1 MALPSHYRQAL
12 EKANAVLTNPMYRTG
27 EMKPIDGA
35 MEKAGGY
42 LANTVGMPNL
52 GRVVQQVGTGSYSE
66 IDPAQVV
73 RGAAEAA
80 MMVPQVRTTGTA
92 MKAGYSALQ
101 PALQSIGQQGVKSA
115 IPALAKAAPAVGN
128 ALVEGTGLAATAA
141 GNIGLGEIANMS
153 RAGLRGLNA
162 ANIRRDLD
170 IGERGAQN
178 LAQQNPEILARLAQA
193 KRLYEQG
200 VNSDVLHS
208 QTGWRTLPGAP
219 DKQPHWAYEISD
231 HQAKLDPN
239 VKQGYLAQQFVHPE
253 LMDAYPDIAFVERNA
268 NPSLPDTT
276 RGRMM
281 ADKGFAGVMEYNP
294 RRVKDNSEAT
304 RNTIHELQHWIQ
316 NQEGWP
322 KGSAPKSTNIKNAV
336 NEQLNQ
342 IVPNSGLNTEQ
353 IARMQSQLEKQFY
366 LNQAGEAQARMA
378 AERAFLNP
386 SQRKVRAPSMD
397 YDRTPEELQFSY

>member
-1 MALPSHYRQAL
+1 MALPSQYRQAL

-92 MKAGYSALQ
+92 MKAGYAALQ
-101 PALQSIGQQGVKSA
+101 PALQSIGQQGFKSA
-115 IPALAKAAPAVGN
+115 IPAIAKAAPAVGN
-128 ALVEGTGLAATAA
+128 ALVEGTGLAAMAT
-141 GNIGLGEIANMS
+141 GDVGLGEMANMS

-162 ANIRRDLD
+162 ASIRRDID

-178 LAQQNPEILARLAQA
+178 LANSNPEILARLAQA

-208 QTGWRTLPGAP
+208 QTGWRTLP
-219 DKQPHWAYEISD
+219 EIGRASCR
-231 HQAKLDPN
+231 
-239 VKQGYLAQQFVHPE
+239 
-253 LMDAYPDIAFVERNA
+253 ER
-268 NPSLPDTT
+268 
-276 RGRMM
+276 
-281 ADKGFAGVMEYNP
+281 V
-294 RRVKDNSEAT
+294 
-304 RNTIHELQHWIQ
+304 
-316 NQEGWP
+316 
-322 KGSAPKSTNIKNAV
+322 
-336 NEQLNQ
+336 
-342 IVPNSGLNTEQ
+342 
-353 IARMQSQLEKQFY
+353 
-366 LNQAGEAQARMA
+366 
-378 AERAFLNP
+378 
-386 SQRKVRAPSMD
+386 
-397 YDRTPEELQFSY
+397 